1 MPSPSR
7 IFGGTRTGK
16 EGKVEPEEA
25 CCDSGSG
32 NGEEVPEQTELGDM
46 RRPIGLSG
54 YIWYE

>member
-1 MPSPSR
+1 MPSPSK
-7 IFGGTRTGK
+7 IFGVWRTGK

-25 CCDSGSG
+25 CDSGSG
-32 NGEEVPEQTELGDM
+32 NGEEVPEQIELGDM

>member
-1 MPSPSR
+1 M
-7 IFGGTRTGK
+7 
-16 EGKVEPEEA
+16 EPEEV
-25 CCDSGSG
+25 CNSGSG